1 MAASRAAPRMAR
13 PSAATRIVD
22 GLCTADLREY
32 KSRRGGILKRLNTS
46 AAPPRTRRGILKERE
61 MRDKLER
68 LIAAYAELEKKMMDP
83 SVVSDPKEYARVAKE
98 HANQAE
104 LVAKAKEYLQALDDI
119 EAAKEMLREADAD
132 EKEMLQE
139 DISANEEK
147 IPGLEE
153 EIKYLLIPADPNDDK
168 NTIVEIRAGVG
179 GDEAAIFAGDLYNMY
194 ERFAAGRGWKIE
206 VLSSSPGEA
215 GGFKTIEF
223 KVTGEKV
230 YSVMKF
236 ESGVHRVQRIPKTES
251 QGRIQTSTA
260 TVAVLPEAEDI
271 DIEIKDEDLRVD
283 TYCASGPGGQGV
295 NTTYSAVRI
304 THLPTNTVV
313 QSQDQRSQIQNRA
326 VCMEMLRAR
335 LYQMELEKQQ
345 AEQGAERMSQIGH
358 GNRSEKIRTYNQ
370 PQDRVTDHRIGFN
383 STYTGVLQGDKLS
396 EVIEALA
403 AAERAEKLAQSV

>member
-1 MAASRAAPRMAR
+1 
-13 PSAATRIVD
+13 
-22 GLCTADLREY
+22 
-32 KSRRGGILKRLNTS
+32 
-46 AAPPRTRRGILKERE
+46 

-98 HANQAE
+98 HASQAE

-139 DISANEEK
+139 DIAANEEK

-179 GDEAAIFAGDLYNMY
+179 GDEAAIFAGDLYSMY
-194 ERFAAGRGWKIE
+194 ERFAQSRGWKIE

-345 AEQGAERMSQIGH
+345 AEQGAERLSQIGH